1 MKSGVRPFL
10 EQFPAKKVKALYIFY
25 IGSGLL
31 IILLFASSFL
41 ESIGWSPLG
50 ESQFLYILY
59 LGIIFSLASAFL
71 YLLFLLPFLI
81 AILLQYRPNWK
92 LSLPLI
98 FLILSL
104 SSLFINTYWGSGEY
118 NVETNSFEEDPIMK
132 ILDYATIIL
141 FLTYAVTATI
151 LGWRGLK
158 DLKNGKFLQ

>member
-1 MKSGVRPFL
+1 MKSGVRPIL
-10 EQFPAKKVKALYIFY
+10 KQFPAKKFKALYKIY

-31 IILLFASSFL
+31 IILLFAATFL
-41 ESIGWSPLG
+41 ESLGWSPIA

-59 LGIIFSLASAFL
+59 VGFIFSLASAFL

-98 FLILSL
+98 LLILSL
-104 SSLFINTYWGSGEY
+104 GSLFIITYWGSGEY
-118 NVETNSFEEDPIMK
+118 DVETNSFEEDPVMK

-141 FLTYAVTATI
+141 FLAYAVTATI
-151 LGWRGLK
+151 LGWRGLR
-158 DLKNGKFLQ
+158 DLRNGKT